1 MRTQLNN
8 PDAFS
13 FVMLQ
18 RQAIEDKLM
27 LRNKRKDNH
36 LYAKR
41 NLFWIAIAYAV
52 GVFVLLFF

>member
-18 RQAIEDKLM
+18 RQVLEDRLL
-27 LRNKRKDNH
+27 LRSKKKDNH

-41 NLFWIAIAYAV
+41 NLFWIALAYTV
-52 GVFVLLFF
+52 GVFVLFFV